1 MGKPFTI
8 LFTLAFIAW
17 LIGGTI
23 WYKKRYCDAP
33 VSIENVAPV
42 VAARDQINPVL
53 FYFPFAQSR
62 PVLMSESVASLK
74 KTADYLNQNIDKKL
88 VVSGLASAKEVS
100 LNASADI
107 GSARAEAIKSLLID
121 LGAPK
126 NALEIESKQ
135 MEKLEFTN
143 GNLINGVNFTI
154 VDNPDARFQPINF
167 YFSTNQSEF
176 VETLEIE
183 VYLANLKRF
192 LAANPTVN
200 LDITAYTAKGEKSKM
215 GDKRL
220 NFIKSL
226 LQNKDFNL
234 KQISLRQKTSQKPI
248 SKNKE
253 DIKNQRLEI
262 RMINP

>member
-1 MGKPFTI
+1 MGKPLTL
-8 LFTLAFIAW
+8 LFSLAFVTW

-33 VSIENVAPV
+33 VSIENIAPV

-53 FYFPFAQSR
+53 FYFPFGQTR

-88 VVSGLASAKEVS
+88 VVSGLASAKEISMNTLDV
-100 LNASADI
+100 
-107 GSARAEAIKSLLID
+107 GKARAEAIKSLLID
-121 LGAPK
+121 LGALQT
-126 NALEIESKQ
+126 ALEVESKQ
-135 MEKLEFTN
+135 VEKLEFTN

-176 VETLEIE
+176 VETVEIE
-183 VYLANLKRF
+183 AYLTNLKRF
-192 LAANPTVN
+192 LAANSTIT
-200 LDITAYTAKGEKSKM
+200 LDIVAYTSIGEKKKI

-220 NFIKSL
+220 SFLKSL
-226 LQNKDFNL
+226 LLNKDFNL
-234 KQISLRQKTSQKPI
+234 KQTNFRQKASQKPI
-248 SKNKE
+248 AKNKE

-262 RMINP
+262 RLINP